1 MILFRGKKMVEN
13 LLLIAKDLLY
23 SLSIIEF
30 SEEEKDYIISVTKKV
45 IELSLTELM
54 ELHTESK

>member
-30 SEEEKDYIISVTKKV
+30 SEEEKDYVISVTKKV

>member
-30 SEEEKDYIISVTKKV
+30 SEEEKDHIISVTKKV

>member
-1 MILFRGKKMVEN
+1 MVEN

-30 SEEEKDYIISVTKKV
+30 SEEEKDHIISVTKKV